1 MPGARKGAVTVEDKS
16 KAERQRL
23 IELMAESERLGDTD
37 MVLRITRRFWKLRMA
52 ERDRHLTRQRI
63 DNYST

>member
-1 MPGARKGAVTVEDKS
+1 MPGARKGAVSVEDKS
-16 KAERQRL
+16 KAKRHKL
-23 IELMAESERLGDTD
+23 IELMAEAECMGDTD
-37 MVLRITRRFWKLRMA
+37 LALRIARRFWKLRKA